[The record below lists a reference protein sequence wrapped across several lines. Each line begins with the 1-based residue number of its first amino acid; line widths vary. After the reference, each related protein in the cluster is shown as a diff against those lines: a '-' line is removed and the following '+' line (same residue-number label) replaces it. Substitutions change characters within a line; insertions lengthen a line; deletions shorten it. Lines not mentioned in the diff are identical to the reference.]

1 MFQLNLKTDIANLL
15 STYLVNEREE
25 LVLDTRDG
33 SLVEAVTVDGV
44 HEVISGLDGVPG
56 VSRVQGGRGD
66 ARHRSSQEGE
76 RHCAP
81 DYRHLSRLN
90 LE

>member
-1 MFQLNLKTDIANLL
+1 MET
-15 STYLVNEREE
+15 TYLVNEREE
-25 LVLDTRDG
+25 LVFDAGDG

-44 HEVISGLDGVPG
+44 HEVIAGLDGVPG
-56 VSRVQGGRGD
+56 VSRIQRRRWD
-66 ARHRSSQEGE
+66 AHCRSRQKGE